1 MAVAIS
7 RTSLSSA
14 SSLQIFIV
22 NFCMYNY
29 DISAIDESFTSLN
42 FTIIIVSNILDL
54 PETFDKDGIMR
65 SD

>member
-1 MAVAIS
+1 
-7 RTSLSSA
+7 
-14 SSLQIFIV
+14 
-22 NFCMYNY
+22 MYNY

-54 PETFDKDGIMR
+54 PETFDKDGIVR